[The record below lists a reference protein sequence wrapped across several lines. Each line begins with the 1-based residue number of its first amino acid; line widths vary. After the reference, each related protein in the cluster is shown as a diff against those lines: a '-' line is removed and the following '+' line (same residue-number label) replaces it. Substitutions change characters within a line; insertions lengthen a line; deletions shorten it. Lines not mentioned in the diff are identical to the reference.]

1 MRFHLVAL
9 NIHDASFATQH
20 FHIVWQKLKEE
31 AKNVTKLCTTHTYNI
46 ILLQTHKIY
55 TSFCNL
61 MCHSQIAK
69 SFPPFRQYKQVILLA
84 VFVVVV
90 VIVVLASLSLSLS
103 QLLKLKQHANHVCF
117 FLFPSVCI
125 FANVSNNLT
134 CFYLFD

>member
-84 VFVVVV
+84 VFFVVV

-103 QLLKLKQHANHVCF
+103 LTIVKTQATCKSCLF
-117 FLFPSVCI
+117 FSFSKCVY
-125 FANVSNNLT
+125 FRQR
-134 CFYLFD
+134 